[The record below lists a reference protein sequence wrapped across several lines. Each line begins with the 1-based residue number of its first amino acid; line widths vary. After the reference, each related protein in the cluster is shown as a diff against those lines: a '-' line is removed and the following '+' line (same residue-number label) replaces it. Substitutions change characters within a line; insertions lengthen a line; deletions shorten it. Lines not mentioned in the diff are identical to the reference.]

1 MSDAPAQ
8 VTDVDGLRH
17 AFEDVEYLPGGIVSV
32 GVYLKRVLPAGSHY
46 GNFVEFFLSV
56 ALCIKA
62 GRHPHAVVDLEHD
75 DLAQSQKAELG
86 VAEPGRH
93 VGQYV
98 RVPGRL
104 VPRRLCGHAIR
115 DPQRQLAVAVQREQR
130 IVDGGSRT
138 AARRVHDRCH
148 AAGVQSGEIGR
159 EAVFAFFVAGCGY
172 SGKKPRERTDVAEQL
187 ARRQA
192 FFIPL
197 DLDAG
202 YRRILLVQPE
212 R

>member
-1 MSDAPAQ
+1 MNGPEPPPAASTID
-8 VTDVDGLRH
+8 VT
-17 AFEDVEYLPGGIVSV
+17 
-32 GVYLKRVLPAGSHY
+32 
-46 GNFVEFFLSV
+46 
-56 ALCIKA
+56 
-62 GRHPHAVVDLEHD
+62 
-75 DLAQSQKAELG
+75 
-86 VAEPGRH
+86 
-93 VGQYV
+93 
-98 RVPGRL
+98 
-104 VPRRLCGHAIR
+104 PR
-115 DPQRQLAVAVQREQR
+115 
-130 IVDGGSRT
+130 
-138 AARRVHDRCH
+138 
-148 AAGVQSGEIGR
+148 VQSGEIGR